1 MSAHDSP
8 SCSECCDTGL
18 VRSPRWWDEDAEREV
33 CARPRCIAAEE
44 LKRTLALDLD
54 LSPRERAS

>member
-18 VRSPRWWDEDAEREV
+18 VRSPRWWDEEAELLPCPR
-33 CARPRCIAAEE
+33 ARCIAAEE
-44 LKRTLALDLD
+44 LKRALALDLD